1 MKIVGS
7 SKQEGTPKPDNP
19 VQITNETVLII
30 TDKEGN
36 KKEMPF
42 KYEKILKE
50 GDKIEKINEE
60 WCLVRRKPMNDIEI
74 LEKLQN
80 IFKELRKDDEEGHS
94 SAYELQLEDIE
105 AIENLIQRNKDLE
118 EIEKEHKEENG
129 RLREELSQYKR
140 IDKLVSNITPEE
152 VDTAIKRASE
162 QFIEVSK
169 VEKELIQLNKDEK
182 KELKGMKGQ
191 DRYFVKQQYAAKRE
205 ILEKVLKMKGR

>member
-1 MKIVGS
+1 
-7 SKQEGTPKPDNP
+7 
-19 VQITNETVLII
+19 
-30 TDKEGN
+30 
-36 KKEMPF
+36 
-42 KYEKILKE
+42 
-50 GDKIEKINEE
+50 
-60 WCLVRRKPMNDIEI
+60 MNNIEI
-74 LEKLQN
+74 IKQVIYTEQGEKMSY
-80 IFKELRKDDEEGHS
+80 I
-94 SAYELQLEDIE
+94 DIDNAIDNE
-105 AIENLIQRNKDLE
+105 CENFIQAIENLIQRNKDLE

-182 KELKGMKGQ
+182 KELKGIKGQ